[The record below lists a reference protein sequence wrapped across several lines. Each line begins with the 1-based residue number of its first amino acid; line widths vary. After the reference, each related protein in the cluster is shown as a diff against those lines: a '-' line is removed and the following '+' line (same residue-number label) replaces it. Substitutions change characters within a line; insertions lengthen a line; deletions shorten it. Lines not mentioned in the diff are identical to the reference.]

1 MTVRSHRGQASI
13 ELIAF
18 LPLVLLIAL
27 AVFSFAA
34 AQAAHE
40 EAGAAAEAGALAIL
54 QGREPRQAARDAL
67 PEGTRERARIEVD
80 GPSVHVHV
88 RPNLPIAALADTL
101 AADEHAHAGPGTR

>member
-1 MTVRSHRGQASI
+1 MTARSPRGQASI

-18 LPLVLLIAL
+18 LPLVLLIGL
-27 AVFSFAA
+27 TGFSFAA
-34 AQAAHE
+34 AQSARD

-54 QGREPRQAARDAL
+54 QGREPREAARDAL

-88 RPNLPIAALADTL
+88 RPNLPIAALAGAL
-101 AADEHAHAGPGTR
+101 AADEHAHARPGTR